1 MAVGLRKKKFIN
13 LYFRTIHSYGWVVRF
28 KIIMEVSVNETSKY
42 ILEEK
47 ATIFDAL
54 KAMDGTSHDSQTL
67 FIINQDAKM
76 VGTLTDG
83 DIRRGIISGISV
95 SDTVR
100 KVMHT
105 SFKSVKEGDDMA
117 LVLKKYRDEQI
128 YFVPVLDKE
137 GHILRVC
144 NLLKY
149 RNVLPVDAVLMAG
162 GKGER
167 LRPLTE
173 KTPKPLLLVGD
184 KAIIDHNIDRL
195 ISYGVNH
202 ISVTVNYLKE
212 QLEEHFAEPH
222 NGVQV
227 QTVRE
232 PKFLGTIGSI
242 KFVKEFY
249 NDTVLVMNSDVF
261 TNINFE
267 DFYLHFIEH
276 DAVMSVAAI
285 PYTVSVP
292 YGIFDLNGRDIN
304 GLIEKPT
311 YNYFANAGIYL
322 IKRSALD
329 EIPVD
334 TFFNATDLIEKLIA
348 EGKKVIRFPLNGT
361 WIDIGNPQEYQKANE
376 LVKHMRW

>member
-1 MAVGLRKKKFIN
+1 MKN
-13 LYFRTIHSYGWVVRF
+13 H
-28 KIIMEVSVNETSKY
+28 IISKD
-42 ILEEK
+42 ITLL
-47 ATIFDAL
+47 DAL
-54 KAMDGTSHDSQTL
+54 S
-67 FIINQDAKM
+67 IINDLSPDPLVLFVVDDTQSM

-83 DIRRGIISGISV
+83 DSRRALIAGASV
-95 SDTVR
+95 SD
-100 KVMHT
+100 KVEMIMHQN
-105 SFKSVKEGDDMA
+105 FNFMNFAEIDDVKE
-117 LVLKKYRDEQI
+117 LKRQKELKMKL
-128 YFVPVLDKE
+128 VPVLDKE
-137 GHILRVC
+137 KHIVEII
-144 NLLKY
+144 NLERFKT
-149 RNVLPVDAVLMAG
+149 RLPIDAVLMAG

-173 KTPKPLLLVGD
+173 KTPKPLLPVGD

-195 ISYGVNH
+195 ISYGVQH

-212 QLEEHFAEPH
+212 QLEAHFSESH

-242 KFVKEFY
+242 KFVKDYY

-261 TNINFE
+261 TNINLE

-276 DAVMSVAAI
+276 DAEMSVVAV

-292 YGIFDLNGRDIN
+292 YGIFDLDGREIH

-311 YNYFANAGIYL
+311 YNYYANAGIYL
-322 IKRSALD
+322 IKRRALN
-329 EIPVD
+329 EIPDD

-348 EGKKVIRFPLNGT
+348 EKKKVIRFPLNGT

-376 LVKHMRW
+376 LVKHLI